1 MVNIDVLTLGN
12 ELKNDSN
19 EIFKVVSN
27 FSEGKK
33 IFIELELV
41 APTNEELQELIKY

>member
-1 MVNIDVLTLGN
+1 MTNIDVLTLGN

-27 FSEGKK
+27 FSEGSK
-33 IFIELELV
+33 IFIELQRSE
-41 APTNEELQELIKY
+41 NEQLKEIIKE